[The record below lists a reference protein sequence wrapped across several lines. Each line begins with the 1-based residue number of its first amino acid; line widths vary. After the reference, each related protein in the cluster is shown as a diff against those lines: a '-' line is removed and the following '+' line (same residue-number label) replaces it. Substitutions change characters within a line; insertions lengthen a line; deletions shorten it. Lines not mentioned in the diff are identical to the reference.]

1 MTKIYVICTIFY
13 DPFGR
18 IMGYG
23 FYNQQ
28 YEHKSSAVR
37 RAKKLYGVNNPRVEW
52 VVMETTWEASAWFL
66 PYIADN
72 KTFIY

>member
-1 MTKIYVICTIFY
+1 MTKVYLICTIFY

-28 YEHKSSAVR
+28 YEHKKSAVR
-37 RAKKLYGVNNPRVEW
+37 RAKQLYGDNPRVEW
-52 VVMETTWEASAWFL
+52 FVVEEKPELAIFM
-66 PYIADN
+66 PMICY
-72 KTFIY
+72 

>member
-1 MTKIYVICTIFY
+1 MNKIYVICTIFY

-18 IMGYG
+18 IMGFG

-37 RAKKLYGVNNPRVEW
+37 RAKQLYGDNPRVEW
-52 VVMETTWEASAWFL
+52 
-66 PYIADN
+66 
-72 KTFIY
+72 FIVEESPEYAIFMPMIYY

>member
-1 MTKIYVICTIFY
+1 MNKIYVICTIFY

-28 YEHKSSAVR
+28 YEHRSTAVR
-37 RAKKLYGVNNPRVEW
+37 RARQLYGENNPRVEW
-52 VVMETTWEASAWFL
+52 TVLRVKPHLAW
-66 PYIADN
+66 YIPCILDN
-72 KTFIY
+72 

>member
-18 IMGYG
+18 VIGYG

-28 YEHKSSAVR
+28 YEHKKSAVR
-37 RAKKLYGVNNPRVEW
+37 RAKQLYGDNPRVEW
-52 VVMETTWEASAWFL
+52 VVMSVL
-66 PYIADN
+66 PNLWPTKPKLY
-72 KTFIY
+72 F

>member
-28 YEHKSSAVR
+28 YVHKSSAVR
-37 RAKKLYGVNNPRVEW
+37 RAKQLYGVNNPRVEW
-52 VVMETTWEASAWFL
+52 FVVEESPEYAIFM
-66 PYIADN
+66 PM
-72 KTFIY
+72 IYY

>member
-23 FYNQQ
+23 FYNRQ

-52 VVMETTWEASAWFL
+52 FIVEESPEYA
-66 PYIADN
+66 
-72 KTFIY
+72 TFMPMIYY